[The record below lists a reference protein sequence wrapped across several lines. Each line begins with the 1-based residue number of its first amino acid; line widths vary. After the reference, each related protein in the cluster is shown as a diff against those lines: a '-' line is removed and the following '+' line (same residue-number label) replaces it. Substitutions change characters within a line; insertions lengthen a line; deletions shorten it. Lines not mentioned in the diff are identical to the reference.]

1 MINMR
6 YLVKEYKIFGK
17 YDVEVWIDDIDC
29 SAEKIIK
36 TSKGIKVIPLSPK
49 TTKKYIKR
57 IRSGKI
63 QPLYT
68 YVTDL
73 DL

>member
-49 TTKKYIKR
+49 TAKNT
-57 IRSGKI
+57 
-63 QPLYT
+63 
-68 YVTDL
+68 
-73 DL
+73 

>member
-1 MINMR
+1 MK

-17 YDVEVWIDDIDC
+17 YDVEIWIDDIEVT
-29 SAEKIIK
+29 AEKIIETPKRVIIK
-36 TSKGIKVIPLSPK
+36 TLPRK
-49 TTKKYIKR
+49 TAEKYLKLL
-57 IRSGKI
+57 RSGKI
-63 QPLYT
+63 KPLFE